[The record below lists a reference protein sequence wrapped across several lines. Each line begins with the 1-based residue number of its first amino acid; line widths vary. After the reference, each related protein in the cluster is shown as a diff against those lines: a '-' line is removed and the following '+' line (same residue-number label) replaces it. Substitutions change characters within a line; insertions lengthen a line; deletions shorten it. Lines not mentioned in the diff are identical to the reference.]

1 MAVKD
6 PTSPLAPTCWLAGL
20 LIFGSGLGWLA
31 SGQQQQ
37 KRRPDPDQ
45 GEVIELRSDLV
56 SFTVSVL
63 GGTGQALMNLK
74 PEDFIVFENGE
85 RQKITHFATVDAPVD
100 IVLAIDTSGSMQG
113 DHEIVR
119 KAATSFI
126 ERMRPQDRI
135 AIVEFGRDV
144 NLSLDWTKEPR
155 KARDVIKAINSK
167 KPTATAFYDSLYVI
181 SDELLRT
188 VQGRKAVILLSDG
201 VDSLSY
207 YEYQPAASL
216 LERSG
221 AAVYFV
227 EIDTE
232 EFTVRGLRRGDF
244 TLSPQQLERYRRTFR
259 PDDLPIRYRD
269 PGFFFDDELERIARG
284 LYKIAQNELRQL
296 ADRTG
301 GRVFPL
307 KRLEDLNDI
316 YAKIAA
322 ELGTLY
328 SIGYYPSN
336 SKHDGQWRP
345 IRVEVNVS
353 GAQVLARS
361 GYWAP
366 KK

>member
-1 MAVKD
+1 MAAKNS
-6 PTSPLAPTCWLAGL
+6 TSPIALGRWLAGL
-20 LIFGSGLGWLA
+20 LIFSGGFGWLA
-31 SGQQQQ
+31 SGQQQ
-37 KRRPDPDQ
+37 KKRPDQDPD
-45 GEVIELRSDLV
+45 VIELRSDLA
-56 SFTVSVL
+56 SFTVSVI
-63 GGTGQALMNLK
+63 GSYGQALTNLK
-74 PEDFIVFENGE
+74 PEDFTVFEDGE
-85 RQKITHFATVDAPVD
+85 RQTITHFATVDAPVD

-113 DHEIVR
+113 DLEIVR

-135 AIVEFGRDV
+135 ALIEFGRDV
-144 NLSLDWTKEPR
+144 NLSLDWTKDR
-155 KARDVIKAINSK
+155 KKAKDVIKTINPK

-181 SDELLRT
+181 SDELLRP
-188 VQGRKAVILLSDG
+188 VQGRKAMISLSDG

-207 YEYQPAASL
+207 YDYQQAAAL

-221 AAVYFV
+221 AAVYFL

-232 EFTVRGLRRGDF
+232 EFTVRGIRRGDF

-269 PGFFFDDELERIARG
+269 PGFFFEDELERITRG
-284 LYKIAQNELRQL
+284 LYQIARKELRQL
-296 ADRTG
+296 AERTG

-307 KRLEDLNDI
+307 KHLDELNGI
-316 YAKIAA
+316 YGKIAA

-336 SKHDGQWRP
+336 SKHDGRWRA
-345 IRVEVNVS
+345 IRVEVSVP
-353 GAQVLARS
+353 GAQAFARS

>member
-1 MAVKD
+1 
-6 PTSPLAPTCWLAGL
+6 
-20 LIFGSGLGWLA
+20 
-31 SGQQQQ
+31 
-37 KRRPDPDQ
+37 
-45 GEVIELRSDLV
+45 
-56 SFTVSVL
+56 
-63 GGTGQALMNLK
+63 
-74 PEDFIVFENGE
+74 
-85 RQKITHFATVDAPVD
+85 
-100 IVLAIDTSGSMQG
+100 
-113 DHEIVR
+113 
-119 KAATSFI
+119 
-126 ERMRPQDRI
+126 
-135 AIVEFGRDV
+135 
-144 NLSLDWTKEPR
+144 
-155 KARDVIKAINSK
+155 
-167 KPTATAFYDSLYVI
+167 
-181 SDELLRT
+181 
-188 VQGRKAVILLSDG
+188 
-201 VDSLSY
+201 
-207 YEYQPAASL
+207 
-216 LERSG
+216 
-221 AAVYFV
+221 
-227 EIDTE
+227 
-232 EFTVRGLRRGDF
+232 
-244 TLSPQQLERYRRTFR
+244 
-259 PDDLPIRYRD
+259 LPIRYRD